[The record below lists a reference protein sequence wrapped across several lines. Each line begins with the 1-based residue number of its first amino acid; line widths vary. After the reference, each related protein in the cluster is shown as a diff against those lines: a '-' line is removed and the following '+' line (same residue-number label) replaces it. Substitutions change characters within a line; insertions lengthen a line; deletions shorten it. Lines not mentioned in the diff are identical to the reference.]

1 MTSSTFSFNGSNST
15 PTASNIKDGIDDV
28 DLMEDSGPS
37 NDSDISSSTFPQH
50 NMDILNPALLND
62 KAFVQQDASH
72 FLVLWYSAQLDTDN
86 VAWSALENILT
97 EVLYIVLLIVHLYNI
112 L

>member
-1 MTSSTFSFNGSNST
+1 MTSSTFSFNGSHST
-15 PTASNIKDGIDDV
+15 TTAANVKDGSDDI

-62 KAFVQQDASH
+62 KAFVQQDACH

-86 VAWSALENILT
+86 FAWTALKNILT
-97 EVLYIVLLIVHLYNI
+97 EVLYIVL
-112 L
+112 

>member
-15 PTASNIKDGIDDV
+15 AIAGNIKDGSDDI

-50 NMDILNPALLND
+50 NMDILNPTLLND
-62 KAFVQQDASH
+62 KAFVQQDACH

-86 VAWSALENILT
+86 LVWTALKNLLT
-97 EVLYIVLLIVHLYNI
+97 EVLYNVIYNT